1 MSFILDALKK
11 SDAERQK
18 RSTPGFADIPVSRD
32 QRQPPRW
39 LLLVGGLLAVNLMV
53 LVVLLL
59 RPDTETPPTL
69 EEAPVNEQAAAPAR
83 ETRRPFADIVADA
96 RQKSEQAPV
105 TAAGRPARQE
115 SAAPIR
121 SNPATDA
128 QQSGAAGSPPAAG
141 SRGNDAAATATANTF
156 ESLRADGTLSLPDL
170 HLDIHVYSDQS
181 AERFVFINMKKYREN
196 ETLAEGP
203 TIRQI
208 APEGVLLEH
217 RGTAFLLPR
226 E

>member
-32 QRQPPRW
+32 RKTPPRW
-39 LLLVGGLLAVNLMV
+39 LWVVGGLLAVNLV
-53 LVVLLL
+53 AVVVLLV
-59 RPDTETPPTL
+59 RPDTPLAADESTASERIVPPAG
-69 EEAPVNEQAAAPAR
+69 EA
-83 ETRRPFADIVADA
+83 RRPFADIVAEA
-96 RQKSEQAPV
+96 RQKAEQ
-105 TAAGRPARQE
+105 
-115 SAAPIR
+115 
-121 SNPATDA
+121 
-128 QQSGAAGSPPAAG
+128 PPAAAVRRD
-141 SRGNDAAATATANTF
+141 SRPGAATTARSAAAPDGQEIAAEVSATPPGDAPNEAKTAVPTNTF
-156 ESLRADGTLSLPDL
+156 ESMRADGTLALPDL

-181 AERFVFINMKKYREN
+181 AERFVFINTKKYREN

-208 APEGVLLEH
+208 APEGVILEH
-217 RGTAFLLPR
+217 RGNIFLLPR

>member
-32 QRQPPRW
+32 RRQPPRW
-39 LLLVGGLLAVNLMV
+39 LWIVGGLLAVNLAV
-53 LVVLLL
+53 LVVLLV
-59 RPDTETPPTL
+59 RPDTAPATPGEGP
-69 EEAPVNEQAAAPAR
+69 ADEQAAGPAAR
-83 ETRRPFADIVADA
+83 DAARPFADIVAEA
-96 RQKSEQAPV
+96 RQKAEQAS
-105 TAAGRPARQE
+105 TAAPQREPRQE
-115 SAAPIR
+115 PAASAR
-121 SNPATDA
+121 
-128 QQSGAAGSPPAAG
+128 SGAASDGQRTAG
-141 SRGNDAAATATANTF
+141 TGVASVANQRANDARASETANTF

-170 HLDIHVYSDQS
+170 HLDIHVYSEQP
-181 AERFVFINMKKYREN
+181 AERFVFINTKKYREK
-196 ETLAEGP
+196 ETLTEGP

-208 APEGVLLEH
+208 APEGVILEH

>member
-32 QRQPPRW
+32 RRPPPRW
-39 LLLVGGLLAVNLMV
+39 LWVLGGLLGVNLV
-53 LVVLLL
+53 AVIVLLV
-59 RPDTETPPTL
+59 RPEAAPPADPVPAGQETA
-69 EEAPVNEQAAAPAR
+69 APVR
-83 ETRRPFADIVADA
+83 EARRPFADVVAEARQKAEQAPAPAQNEDRRAELSADA
-96 RQKSEQAPV
+96 RNTPAP
-105 TAAGRPARQE
+105 AAQRPAG
-115 SAAPIR
+115 A
-121 SNPATDA
+121 
-128 QQSGAAGSPPAAG
+128 GAAPAAG
-141 SRGNDAAATATANTF
+141 DAGNDRQVTVPENTF

-170 HLDIHVYSDQS
+170 HLDIHVYSEQS

-196 ETLAEGP
+196 ETLTEGP
-203 TIRQI
+203 AVRHI
-208 APEGVLLEH
+208 APEGVVLEH